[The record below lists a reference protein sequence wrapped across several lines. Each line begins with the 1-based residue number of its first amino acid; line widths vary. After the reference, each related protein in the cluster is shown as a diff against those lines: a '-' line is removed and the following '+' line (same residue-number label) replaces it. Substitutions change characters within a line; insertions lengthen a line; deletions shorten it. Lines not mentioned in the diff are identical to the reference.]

1 MKSKKNQKIICH
13 YLKFYKFEVK
23 EEKKQKYQIEK
34 NKEFVHLLG
43 TKKTYISTKKLNH
56 LLSIV

>member
-23 EEKKQKYQIEK
+23 EEKKQKYQI
-34 NKEFVHLLG
+34 
-43 TKKTYISTKKLNH
+43 
-56 LLSIV
+56 